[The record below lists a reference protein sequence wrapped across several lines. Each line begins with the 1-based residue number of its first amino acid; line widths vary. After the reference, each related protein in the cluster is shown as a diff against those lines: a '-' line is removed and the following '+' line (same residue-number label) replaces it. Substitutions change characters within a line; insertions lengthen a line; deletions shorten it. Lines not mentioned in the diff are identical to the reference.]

1 MKLLITGHH
10 GQVGQAL
17 IQQAADHNFQVAA
30 YDRSELD
37 IANRAA
43 VLQAVEREQPAV
55 IINAAA
61 YTAVDKAES
70 EAELA
75 RAINVNGTRHLAEAA
90 QTVGAAFLHISTDY
104 VFDGKGEAP
113 YRESDA
119 TAPQSVYGQTKLDGE
134 TAALAAC
141 PRTIVLRTA
150 WVFGEHGNNFVK
162 TMLRLGRE
170 RDTLG
175 IVADQF
181 GAPTYAGDIA
191 AALIQIA
198 RHIAAGQPVEY
209 GVYHFSGSPYTS
221 WHGFAG
227 EIFRRSAEQNLLP
240 RIPTLNAIAT
250 ADYPT
255 PARRPA
261 NSRLDCSKIQAA
273 FGIAPSDWQAALGSL
288 KDYV

>member
-1 MKLLITGHH
+1 MTTYLITGAN
-10 GQVGQAL
+10 GQVGSQLVRQLQARPDATV
-17 IQQAADHNFQVAA
+17 IAADR
-30 YDRSELD
+30 DTLD
-37 IANRAA
+37 ITDRAA
-43 VLQAVEREQPAV
+43 VFQAAQTHRPHI

-61 YTAVDKAES
+61 HTAVDKAE
-70 EAELA
+70 
-75 RAINVNGTRHLAEAA
+75 
-90 QTVGAAFLHISTDY
+90 
-104 VFDGKGEAP
+104 
-113 YRESDA
+113 
-119 TAPQSVYGQTKLDGE
+119 SVYGQTKLDGD

-150 WVFGEHGNNFVK
+150 WVFGEHGGNFVK

-175 IVADQF
+175 IVADQH

-227 EIFRRSAEQNLLP
+227 EIFRRAAEQNLLP

-250 ADYPT
+250 TDYPT
-255 PARRPA
+255 PAKRPA

-288 KDYV
+288 KDYVG

>member
-1 MKLLITGHH
+1 MDDAEFRGHVRDMQEYIH
-10 GQVGQAL
+10 NGDIYQGMPARMFT
-17 IQQAADHNFQVAA
+17 ADC
-30 YDRSELD
+30 
-37 IANRAA
+37 
-43 VLQAVEREQPAV
+43 P
-55 IINAAA
+55 
-61 YTAVDKAES
+61 
-70 EAELA
+70 
-75 RAINVNGTRHLAEAA
+75 
-90 QTVGAAFLHISTDY
+90 
-104 VFDGKGEAP
+104 
-113 YRESDA
+113 
-119 TAPQSVYGQTKLDGE
+119 
-134 TAALAAC
+134 AALAAC

-227 EIFRRSAEQNLLP
+227 EIFRRA
-240 RIPTLNAIAT
+240 
-250 ADYPT
+250 ADP
-255 PARRPA
+255 
-261 NSRLDCSKIQAA
+261 L
-273 FGIAPSDWQAALGSL
+273 
-288 KDYV
+288 